1 MSTRKLSFK
10 ASAENFAK
18 IPGSPIAYWV
28 GEKMGALFSLHQS
41 VDAVIPLREGM
52 HTGKNE
58 IFLRI
63 WFEVSV
69 NKLVLGARSFED
81 VEKKGKWV
89 PYNKGGGYRKWYGNN
104 LVVVRADKSSLDE
117 MAALKGHVRPSQS
130 LYFKEGATWSAISD
144 NKFGLRYYPHGF
156 LFDSKGQVAV
166 GEKMMDVLT
175 LFNTSLYQFLANVIM
190 PTLDYKCGDVKKL
203 PYLSVP
209 EAAIKRT
216 TELIAISRSDWD
228 EYETS
233 WDFKV
238 NPLVRETAG
247 GSGLCAVGSEVGSQ
261 KLATSHYPLA
271 TIWAAVF
278 ARRMEWA
285 ARIKELE
292 EENNRLFIAA
302 YGLEDELKPDVAWK
316 DVSLTGNPFYRYKV
330 DSEEWLVVSGQIIE
344 KERVAEYVNQELQR
358 IDGVAE
364 GDGSCGRDIRPD
376 TTSAEGGAVCPG
388 RPDAPGRRVDSV
400 EHRGRAGTEN
410 DARLREFLDHG
421 AWFRI
426 RDGNAVVD
434 LSASEVSRAVASG
447 SGAELVRRGF
457 KNAECI
463 DWSAVREK
471 CIESSTTHSPLTTNL
486 AQRARADAV
495 RELISYGIGC
505 LMGRYSLEKEGLILA
520 SQGETI
526 ADYWKKVASGE
537 CLVASNVQEELATSH
552 YPLATLSPDDD
563 GIIPVVAGETAFT
576 DNAPHRVVDF
586 IKAAFGAE
594 HLTENLNFI
603 EATLGKTLETYLAK
617 EFWDDHKRAY
627 NNRPIYW
634 LFRSKKGAFQAL
646 VYMHRMDAYTATK
659 VRNGYLLPHIEFLR
673 GRIAAESAR
682 GAELTAKERSR
693 LKKMQQAMEEC
704 LEYDGRLHVVA
715 DRMQGIDLDDGVAV
729 NYAKFG
735 DVLAKLK

>member
-1 MSTRKLSFK
+1 MNRKLSFK

-41 VDAVIPLREGM
+41 VDAVISLREGM

-238 NPLVRETAG
+238 NPLVREGLQKNAG
-247 GSGLCAVGSEVGSQ
+247 GMSFEV
-261 KLATSHYPLA
+261 A
-271 TIWAAVF
+271 WAAVF

-285 ARIKELE
+285 ARMKELE
-292 EENNRLFIAA
+292 EENNRLFIEA

-316 DVSLTGNPFYRYKV
+316 DVSITGNPFYRYKV
-330 DSEEWLVVSGQIIE
+330 DAVEDAADTGCPPYQ
-344 KERVAEYVNQELQR
+344 RVPPELE
-358 IDGVAE
+358 A
-364 GDGSCGRDIRPD
+364 
-376 TTSAEGGAVCPG
+376 
-388 RPDAPGRRVDSV
+388 
-400 EHRGRAGTEN
+400 
-410 DARLREFLDHG
+410 
-421 AWFRI
+421 
-426 RDGNAVVD
+426 
-434 LSASEVSRAVASG
+434 
-447 SGAELVRRGF
+447 
-457 KNAECI
+457 
-463 DWSAVREK
+463 
-471 CIESSTTHSPLTTNL
+471 
-486 AQRARADAV
+486 RARADAV

-505 LMGRYSLEKEGLILA
+505 LMGRYSLEQEGLILA
-520 SQGETI
+520 SQGETYQDYFARVHG
-526 ADYWKKVASGE
+526 ADK
-537 CLVASNVQEELATSH
+537 LR
-552 YPLATLSPDDD
+552 PDDD

-586 IKAAFGAE
+586 VKAAFGEE

-603 EATLGKTLETYLAK
+603 EATLGTTLEAYLAK
-617 EFWDDHKRAY
+617 GFWDDHKRMY
-627 NNRPIYW
+627 KNRPIYW